1 MSSSDSSFSSSTS
14 SSAAAAS
21 VEAAPAAGA
30 AEPEPAETVVKP
42 AKICFKSLPSK
53 AVAKTSAQTYN

>member
-1 MSSSDSSFSSSTS
+1 
-14 SSAAAAS
+14 
-21 VEAAPAAGA
+21 
-30 AEPEPAETVVKP
+30 VVKP